1 MFAFALE
8 FGVPAFGALHA
19 LGDEFLDRPF
29 VPRVGAVDVEHRRRL
44 VDERLGQHRR
54 AALRAVHRRDRHAPD
69 ALARDAPVGPVGDH
83 ALDARLS
90 PRRDPARVADRL
102 ERALAQVLR
111 VHRDEP
117 LRRREEDH
125 RVVAAPAVRIR
136 VIEVFAMPEEAPVLE
151 RLFDLRVGVRDLE
164 AGEHLDRLVEAAAW
178 IERRVDLEAVAD
190 AGLVVV
196 GAVAGRGMN
205 RAGAGFERDVIA
217 KDAERIARVK
227 RMAEHQP
234 LHLPCPRTW
243 RGACR
248 MTCRFSFRR
257 PRPDPSRR

>member
-1 MFAFALE
+1 MFALALE
-8 FGVPAFGALHA
+8 FGVAALGARHP

-29 VPRVGAVDVEHRRRL
+29 VPRVGAVDVEHRRGL

-69 ALARDAPVGPVGDH
+69 ALARDAPVGPVRDH
-83 ALDARLS
+83 ALDARLP
-90 PRRDPARVADRL
+90 PRRDPARLADRL

-117 LRRREEDH
+117 LRRGEEDH

-136 VIEVFAMPEEAPVLE
+136 VIEVLAMPEEALVLE
-151 RLFDLRVGVRDLE
+151 RLFDLRIRVGDLE
-164 AGEHLDRLVEAAAW
+164 PGEHLDRLVEAAAR

-196 GAVAGRGMN
+196 GAVAGRGVD
-205 RAGAGFERDVIA
+205 RAGAGFERDVVA
-217 KDAERIARVK
+217 EHAERIARVE
-227 RMAEHQP
+227 RMAEDEP
-234 LHLPCPRTW
+234 LHLLALE
-243 RGACR
+243 RGEQLVE
-248 MTCRFSFRR
+248 
-257 PRPDPSRR
+257 